1 MPIYFIIYYVHGPKL
16 KYVGKKKQNK
26 KPSECN
32 STVDVFLKKK
42 NLWEFHKYVFFYT
55 INFLRR
61 SYSAEANIIRM
72 RS

>member
-42 NLWEFHKYVFFYT
+42 ICGNFTSMFFS
-55 INFLRR
+55 IQLIF
-61 SYSAEANIIRM
+61 
-72 RS
+72 